1 MSQIHRV
8 VFRRAPRRAPC
19 LIPVMVG
26 AALLLA
32 IAGAHAQDTQSLDNA
47 MATASSWLAQ
57 GDADQADA
65 MWQSSDGVLQKSV
78 SKSAWKKYLTGLH
91 RQWGTLK
98 GREWLQV
105 AHISDPSGLP
115 PGEYLNVIYSATY
128 ANAPMLE
135 TVSLMRKG
143 NNWMP
148 VGYTV
153 RPVHVQPSPIA
164 QATAAH
170 P

>member
-8 VFRRAPRRAPC
+8 VLRRAPTRAHC
-19 LIPVMVG
+19 VTIILGM
-26 AALLLA
+26 A
-32 IAGAHAQDTQSLDNA
+32 ISLTAIGTHAQDTQALDNA
-47 MATASSWLAQ
+47 MATANGWLAQ
-57 GDADQADA
+57 ADADQAEV
-65 MWQSSDGVLQKSV
+65 MWQNSDGVLQKSV

-91 RQWGTLK
+91 RQWGALK

-135 TVSLMRKG
+135 TVSLMRNG
-143 NNWMP
+143 SHWTP

-153 RPVHVQPSPIA
+153 RPVHEQAPIA
-164 QATAAH
+164 QAATTR

>member
-1 MSQIHRV
+1 MSRIHRV
-8 VFRRAPRRAPC
+8 VFRRAPKRAYG
-19 LIPVMVG
+19 LMFTLG
-26 AALLLA
+26 AVLSFAA
-32 IAGAHAQDTQSLDNA
+32 AYSHAQDTQALDNA
-47 MATASSWLAQ
+47 LATANSWLAQ
-57 GDADQADA
+57 ADADQAEL
-65 MWQSSDGVLQKSV
+65 MWQNSDGVLQKSIG
-78 SKSAWKKYLTGLH
+78 KNAWKKYLTGLH
-91 RQWGTLK
+91 RQWGALK

-135 TVSLMRKG
+135 TVSLMRSG
-143 NNWMP
+143 NNWTP

-153 RPVHVQPSPIA
+153 RPVHVQASPIA

-170 P
+170 

>member
-8 VFRRAPRRAPC
+8 FFRHAPKRARCLVFALGTA
-19 LIPVMVG
+19 LSFVTIG
-26 AALLLA
+26 AQ
-32 IAGAHAQDTQSLDNA
+32 AQDTQALDNA
-47 MATASSWLAQ
+47 MATANGWLAQ
-57 GDADQADA
+57 ADTDQAEA
-65 MWQSSDGVLQKSV
+65 MWQNSDGVLQKSI
-78 SKSAWKKYLTGLH
+78 SKKAWKKYLTSLH
-91 RQWGTLK
+91 RQWGALK

-135 TVSLMRKG
+135 TVSLIRNG
-143 NNWMP
+143 GQWAP

-153 RPVHVQPSPIA
+153 RPVHEQAPPIA
-164 QATAAH
+164 QAAAAR

>member
-8 VFRRAPRRAPC
+8 VFRRAPKRAHG
-19 LIPVMVG
+19 LMVTLG
-26 AALLLA
+26 AALTLA
-32 IAGAHAQDTQSLDNA
+32 AACAHAQDTQTLDNA
-47 MATASSWLAQ
+47 MTTANSWLAQ
-57 GDADQADA
+57 ADADQAEV
-65 MWQSSDGVLQKSV
+65 MWQNSDSVLQKSV

-91 RQWGTLK
+91 RQWGALK

-135 TVSLMRKG
+135 TVSLMRNG
-143 NNWMP
+143 NHWTP

-153 RPVHVQPSPIA
+153 RPVHEQAPPIA

>member
-1 MSQIHRV
+1 MSRIHHV
-8 VFRRAPRRAPC
+8 VLRHAPTRAHY
-19 LIPVMVG
+19 LMVMLG
-26 AALLLA
+26 TAISFAAA
-32 IAGAHAQDTQSLDNA
+32 CAHAQDTQALDNA
-47 MATASSWLAQ
+47 MTTANSWLAQ
-57 GDADQADA
+57 ADADQADV
-65 MWQSSDGVLQKSV
+65 MWQNSDSVLQKSF

-91 RQWGTLK
+91 RQWGALK

-135 TVSLMRKG
+135 TVSLMRNG
-143 NNWMP
+143 NGWTP

-153 RPVHVQPSPIA
+153 RPVHEQAAPIA

-170 P
+170 

>member
-8 VFRRAPRRAPC
+8 VLRRAPKRAHY
-19 LIPVMVG
+19 LVITLSTALSF
-26 AALLLA
+26 AA
-32 IAGAHAQDTQSLDNA
+32 IDAHAQDTQALDNA
-47 MATASSWLAQ
+47 MATANSWLAQ
-57 GDADQADA
+57 ADADQADV
-65 MWQSSDGVLQKSV
+65 MWQNSDGVLQKSV

-91 RQWGTLK
+91 RQWGALK

-135 TVSLMRKG
+135 TVSLMRNG
-143 NNWMP
+143 SQWTP

-153 RPVHVQPSPIA
+153 RPVHEQAPPIA
-164 QATAAH
+164 QAAAAR

>member
-1 MSQIHRV
+1 M
-8 VFRRAPRRAPC
+8 
-19 LIPVMVG
+19 LG
-26 AALLLA
+26 AALSLA
-32 IAGAHAQDTQSLDNA
+32 AVGTHAQDTQSLDNA
-47 MATASSWLAQ
+47 MAAANSWLAQ
-57 GDADQADA
+57 ADADQAEA
-65 MWQSSDGVLQKSV
+65 MWQNSDGVLQKSV
-78 SKSAWKKYLTGLH
+78 SKNAWKKYLTGLH
-91 RQWGTLK
+91 RQWGVFK

-128 ANAPMLE
+128 SNAPLLE
-135 TVSLMRKG
+135 TVSLIRNG
-143 NNWMP
+143 NDWTP

-153 RPVHVQPSPIA
+153 RPVRVQTAPIA